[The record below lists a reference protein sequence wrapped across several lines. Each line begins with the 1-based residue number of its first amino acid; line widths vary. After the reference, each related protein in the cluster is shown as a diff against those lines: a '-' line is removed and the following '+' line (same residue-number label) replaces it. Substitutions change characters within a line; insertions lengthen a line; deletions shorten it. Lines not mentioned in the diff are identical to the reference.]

1 MIGGTASG
9 SIAADFQKV
18 AACASGSASRRPIIK
33 RQIITLVII
42 LVDIFAPIRLNF
54 SNMSIQSL
62 TATQLRQAADLKEKI
77 ESLQKKLAA
86 LLPGNEISASKAAV
100 PAKKKR
106 GMSAAGRARVSA
118 AAKKRWAKIKAAKL
132 SVKPAAKP
140 APKMRRKMS
149 AAAKAKLSKLAKE
162 RWAKA
167 KATGKKKL

>member
-1 MIGGTASG
+1 MSRVRIRLGVTGADNKTANY
-9 SIAADFQKV
+9 F
-18 AACASGSASRRPIIK
+18 
-33 RQIITLVII
+33 LLII
-42 LVDIFAPIRLNF
+42 LVDFFAPIRLNF

-140 APKMRRKMS
+140 AAKMRRKMS